1 MAGAALMAA
10 LVWWGRNDLVKILSL
25 RPLPLALCFLFTL
38 AMALTSVWKWR
49 ICLRSMGETGAADA
63 RSLFHYFM
71 IGRVLGLVV
80 PMELGDL
87 SARTMSLKFKHDL
100 SVGRGTYSVYLERA
114 FDVAASG
121 ILVVPSAL
129 FILDVVSAGAGL
141 AIAAG
146 SFVAG
151 LVCFVAWGGRTIRL
165 LIQLFGLILK
175 VASMI
180 PGLRG
185 RINPRAEIETL
196 AMSDVGRVA
205 PKLYLLSGL
214 KFLWTALRFA
224 SVALAT
230 GMAVGIPDM
239 LLFAPGAQLALVFS
253 VTPGGLGVVDWSWS
267 GLLLKIGVSRHDIVP
282 YLVTLRLAVLVSVL
296 VLAGFSRLVPLKP
309 QGDAKP

>member
-129 FILDVVSAGAGL
+129 FMLDVVSAGAGL